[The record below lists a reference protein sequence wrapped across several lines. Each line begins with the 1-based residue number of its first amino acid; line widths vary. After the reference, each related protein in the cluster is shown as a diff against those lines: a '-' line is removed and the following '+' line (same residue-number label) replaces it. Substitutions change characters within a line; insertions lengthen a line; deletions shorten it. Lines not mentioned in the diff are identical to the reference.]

1 MIELLR
7 KGFFIGLGALALTK
21 ESAEKFVDEL
31 LKKGGSAKDN
41 KDELVNNLLEKA
53 KEIEVE
59 IDRRVKEQVEKTL
72 KNLGIPT
79 EAEMKKINRKIKDL
93 ENKIGREV

>member
-21 ESAEKFVDEL
+21 ETAEKMVDEIL
-31 LKKGGSAKDN
+31 QKEKSSKEKKG
-41 KDELVNNLLEKA
+41 ELVDSLLQKA
-53 KEIEVE
+53 KEIEEE
-59 IDRRVKEQVEKTL
+59 IDRRVKEQVVKTL

-79 EAEMKKINRKIKDL
+79 EAEIKKINKKIHAL
-93 ENKIGREV
+93 EQKVKAG

>member
-31 LKKGGSAKDN
+31 LQKGGSTKDK
-41 KDELVNNLLEKA
+41 KDELVNNLMQKS

-59 IDRRVKEQVEKTL
+59 IDRRVKQQVEKTL

-79 EAEMKKINRKIKDL
+79 VAEIKKINKKIKDL

>member
-1 MIELLR
+1 MIELLK

-59 IDRRVKEQVEKTL
+59 IDRRVKAQVEKTL

-79 EAEMKKINRKIKDL
+79 EEEMKKINRKIKDL